1 MTEFLIALGLTK
13 GLKADKKKYQE
24 LLAAFILAET
34 ERMKRGEITTL
45 EKYNNVLQLFDVVA
59 TNRDMRDLRGI

>member
-1 MTEFLIALGLTK
+1 MEFLIALGLTK

-45 EKYNNVLQLFDVVA
+45 EKYNNVLLFDVVA

>member
-1 MTEFLIALGLTK
+1 MSEFLIALGLTK
-13 GLKADKKKYQE
+13 GVKADKKKYQE

-45 EKYNNVLQLFDVVA
+45 EKYNNALFDVVA